1 VELVLTLLDMLEEA
15 LTVAEGDLGGAERL
29 PDAETQ
35 RETLTLTVPQPEAE
49 AVLVGLVLTL
59 LLVDLL

>member
-1 VELVLTLLDMLEEA
+1 VELVLTLLDMLPE
-15 LTVAEGDLGGAERL
+15 AEGDLGGAERL
-29 PDAETQ
+29 PDAEAQ
-35 RETLTLTVPQPEAE
+35 RETLKLTVPQPEAE